1 MRGGAGVPPAVV
13 GASRPRKKAR
23 AEPVLSEA
31 KECPRH
37 SGQDA
42 RTTNLAA
49 DHGFETSK
57 SPEQSEN
64 VIENKGSAV
73 ERVRG

>member
-13 GASRPRKKAR
+13 GASRPRKNAR

-64 VIENKGSAV
+64 VIENKAPAAEG
-73 ERVRG
+73 VRG